1 MKSKHLPGGDHSSQH
16 RILEFDPIHQFSTL
30 LAFRK
35 ALWIS
40 CSTSLHSISAE
51 MWADMGLSEAENAS
65 RETKAMTAEAN
76 NKPSRLEIKGSQRT
90 KQVI

>member
-1 MKSKHLPGGDHSSQH
+1 
-16 RILEFDPIHQFSTL
+16 
-30 LAFRK
+30 
-35 ALWIS
+35 
-40 CSTSLHSISAE
+40 